1 MRLLVVEDESLIAYE
16 VACAIEDHLDSE
28 VVAVTTTTSALE
40 MIAARNFDAA
50 IVDVKL
56 KDGTSERLAAG
67 AASEKHTLFLLTG
80 CPTQGEL
87 PAPLDRGKML
97 KKPYE
102 ESELIVALAI
112 LAETAWK
119 QNLLTL
125 RQ

>member
-1 MRLLVVEDESLIAYE
+1 VSGASELGMRLLVVEDESLIAYE

-67 AASEKHTLFLLTG
+67 AASEKHTLLSVDG
-80 CPTQGEL
+80 L
-87 PAPLDRGKML
+87 PYARG
-97 KKPYE
+97 
-102 ESELIVALAI
+102 
-112 LAETAWK
+112 TASASRSR
-119 QNLLTL
+119 QNA
-125 RQ
+125 